1 MTTIFV
7 SHFPEHFFFDKKIS
21 GEKKDGLSLYKTRAD
36 KATLR
41 RRNAPRSGLGER
53 IDRRSFR
60 KDAKR
65 TRSHS
70 SSSSSSSFTKH
81 TRAFFFAFFLSREE
95 EERRKDA
102 RKEDRLSLSLSLF
115 AEKPPKALSCIHSFV
130 PKRVRTVA
138 KSLGTRWCQ
147 LCVKVRVINYMK
159 KNEHP
164 KTKHR

>member
-1 MTTIFV
+1 MV
-7 SHFPEHFFFDKKIS
+7 SRYIKRAQTKRLCD
-21 GEKKDGLSLYKTRAD
+21 GETR
-36 KATLR
+36 L
-41 RRNAPRSGLGER
+41 APLGER

-65 TRSHS
+65 TRSH
-70 SSSSSSSFTKH
+70 SSSSSSFTKH

-130 PKRVRTVA
+130 QKGVRTVA
-138 KSLGTRWCQ
+138 NSLGTRWCQ